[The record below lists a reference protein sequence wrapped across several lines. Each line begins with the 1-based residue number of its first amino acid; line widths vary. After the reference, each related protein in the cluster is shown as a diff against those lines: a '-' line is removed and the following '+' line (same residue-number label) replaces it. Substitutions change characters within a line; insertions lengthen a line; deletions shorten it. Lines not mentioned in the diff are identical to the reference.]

1 MIRHCAGHWMCCVL
15 ELHPWYLQGPEWEEV
30 QPAEGVRVVVTGWS
44 LEHEDGRG
52 EEVRGPQQLLSQKE
66 ELDRSQVSEEE
77 SREGCDAAE
86 ALGRVLP
93 VMWKIAGLEL
103 LGL

>member
-52 EEVRGPQQLLSQKE
+52 EGRGPQPSLSQE
-66 ELDRSQVSEEE
+66 DERDRSQVSEEE

>member
-1 MIRHCAGHWMCCVL
+1 M
-15 ELHPWYLQGPEWEEV
+15 
-30 QPAEGVRVVVTGWS
+30 QPAEGVRVVVTGLS

-52 EEVRGPQQLLSQKE
+52 KGRGPQPSLSQE
-66 ELDRSQVSEEE
+66 EESDRPQVSEEE

-93 VMWKIAGLEL
+93 VMRNRQAWSDCGFRGREGVEAEKAR
-103 LGL
+103 